1 LIGWESVG
9 ETAWRELVVYIL
21 KGLGVEEATSFSKWV
36 GGDGYESGER
46 ETGGG
51 SVDPVHPGRR
61 VHGPFQYAASTEVG
75 WHKSV

>member
-36 GGDGYESGER
+36 GGDG
-46 ETGGG
+46 
-51 SVDPVHPGRR
+51 
-61 VHGPFQYAASTEVG
+61 
-75 WHKSV
+75 